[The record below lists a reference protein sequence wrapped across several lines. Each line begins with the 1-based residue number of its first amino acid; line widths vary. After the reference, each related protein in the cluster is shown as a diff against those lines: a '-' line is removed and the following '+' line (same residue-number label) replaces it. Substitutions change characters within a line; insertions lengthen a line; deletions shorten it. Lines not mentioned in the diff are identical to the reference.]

1 MKKIKPI
8 AFWPPV
14 ILFLVACI
22 YNFADKEGFSNM
34 INGANAWLMTNF
46 AWAFCLGVLIMLGVI
61 LFILF
66 SKFGDVRIGGRNAVP
81 MLDNIRYFSITLTS
95 IIAIGILFWATSEP
109 LYHLTAPPVSLDL
122 VPNSPEAAVFAMS
135 TLFIHWG
142 FLPLAIY
149 AVPSIM
155 FAFAFYNMKKP
166 YSLGSTLTPLF
177 GSRILGKWSQG
188 IDAIC
193 MYALIAGMS
202 ASLGT
207 GVLSIA
213 GGLKYLTGVQTGALL
228 WAAVDIA
235 VVATFVISSITG
247 LFNGIKKLSEIN
259 FGVFIFLA
267 LFVFVFGPTAFML
280 NLGVESFANHLQT
293 FFEKAC
299 FTGAAANDPWAG
311 WWTIFYWCNWLAWAP
326 ISGMFLGRIS
336 YGQTIRKALVVLFVL
351 PALFDIFW
359 MLIFGGAA
367 IQMELSGG
375 KLAEAMA
382 AGPEFAVY
390 AFLDHYPVAAF
401 TVPIFIFCMFLS
413 YVTGSDAYTSTLGG
427 MSTTGISPED
437 PEPSIWLKV
446 FWGILIGLVT
456 WIMITTAGINGVKML
471 SNLGGGP
478 ALILELMI
486 CIALVRVA
494 LNPRKYDTFKHDY
507 TEDGTPIKSIQ
518 RKAIMSEE
526 AVTENIKKQ
535 EERNHYKD

>member
-14 ILFLVACI
+14 ILFVAACS
-22 YNFADKEGFSNM
+22 YNFADKDGFSNM

-46 AWAFCLGVLIMLGVI
+46 AWAFCLGVLAMLGVI
-61 LFILF
+61 IFILF
-66 SKFGDVRIGGRNAVP
+66 SKFGNVRIGGRNAIP
-81 MLDNIRYFSITLTS
+81 MLDNVRYFSITLTS

-109 LYHLTAPPVSLDL
+109 LYHFISPPESLHIL
-122 VPNSPEAAVFAMS
+122 PNSPEAAVFSMS

-155 FAFAFYNMKKP
+155 FAFAFYNMKNP
-166 YSLGSTLTPLF
+166 YTLGSTLTPIF
-177 GSRILGKWSQG
+177 GRKILGKWSQG
-188 IDAIC
+188 IDAVC
-193 MYALIAGMS
+193 MYALIAGMA

-228 WAAVDIA
+228 WAAVDFA
-235 VVATFVISSITG
+235 VVATFVLSSITG
-247 LFNGIKKLSEIN
+247 LFNGIKRLSEIN
-259 FGVFIFLA
+259 FGVFLFLA

-280 NLGVESFANHLQT
+280 NLGVEAFANHLQT

-336 YGQTIRKALVVLFVL
+336 YGYTVRKALTVQFIL
-351 PALFDIFW
+351 PALFDILW
-359 MLIFGGAA
+359 MVIFGGAA
-367 IQMELSGG
+367 IKMELAGG

-382 AGPEFAVY
+382 EGPEFAVY
-390 AFLDHYPVAAF
+390 AFLDHYPMAAL
-401 TVPIFIFCMFLS
+401 TVPVFIFCLFLS
-413 YVTGSDAYTSTLGG
+413 YVTGSDAYTTTLGG
-427 MSTTGISPED
+427 MSTTGISPKD
-437 PEPSIWLKV
+437 PEPSLWMKV
-446 FWGILIGLVT
+446 FWGGLIGLVT
-456 WIMITTAGINGVKML
+456 WVMITTAGVNGVKML

-486 CIALVRVA
+486 CIALIKVA

-507 TEDGTPIKSIQ
+507 SEDGTPLKSIEQ
-518 RKAIMSEE
+518 KAVMSEE
-526 AVTENIKKQ
+526 AAIENMKKQ
-535 EERNHYKD
+535 EAENS